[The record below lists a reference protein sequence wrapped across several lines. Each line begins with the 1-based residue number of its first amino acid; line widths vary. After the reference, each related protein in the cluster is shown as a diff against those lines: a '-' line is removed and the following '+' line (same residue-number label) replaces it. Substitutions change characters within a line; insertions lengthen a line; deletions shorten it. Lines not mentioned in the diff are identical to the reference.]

1 MLASL
6 AAVSFFM
13 LVARA
18 VVPISGAARAVN
30 ASYGSVEYVGRGLF
44 RDFFYPF
51 EVISLI
57 LLVAMAG
64 AVALAKKKL

>member
-1 MLASL
+1 
-6 AAVSFFM
+6 
-13 LVARA
+13 VARA
-18 VVPISGAARAVN
+18 VVPFSPVARAVS
-30 ASYGSVEYVGRGLF
+30 ASYGSVEYVGRSLF